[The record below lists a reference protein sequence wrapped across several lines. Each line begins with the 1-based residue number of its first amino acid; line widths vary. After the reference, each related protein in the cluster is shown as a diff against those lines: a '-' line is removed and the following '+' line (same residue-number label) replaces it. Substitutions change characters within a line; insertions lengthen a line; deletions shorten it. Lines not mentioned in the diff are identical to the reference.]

1 MIIPLPENRVAGAH
15 AELSREDL
23 PDQGPEYK
31 NAGTVASL
39 DRPAR
44 FDYNGRTY
52 EVPPVPFAAALE
64 MQRLTALMRAID
76 TQTALDGAGVLERVR
91 VLGALSALLWTLCRP
106 VGLRRYLR
114 RFLPN
119 PFRSMSLA
127 EAGQLVG
134 FIYQHRTTSRVR
146 FPSAPG
152 HRSPLTS

>member
-1 MIIPLPENRVAGAH
+1 MAIQKPSAEAINRVQ
-15 AELSREDL
+15 ELLRDEFPDRE
-23 PDQGPEYK
+23 PEYK
-31 NAGTVASL
+31 NAGTVVSM

-64 MQRLTALMRAID
+64 MQRLTALMRTID

-91 VLGALSALLWTLCRP
+91 VLGALSALLWSLCRP

-119 PFRSMSLA
+119 PFRKMSLA

-146 FPSAPG
+146 FPSTPG
-152 HRSPLTS
+152 NRSLTS